1 MANSKDAAAK
11 TVDQQVIDFTANYVG
26 MTPSQINDSTVL
38 SDIGII
44 TPEEETRYVV
54 ELEEYF
60 ALQYDPGDQDGIVT
74 VGNAT
79 ALIEKKLGESNTGK

>member
-1 MANSKDAAAK
+1 MVNSQDAPN
-11 TVDQQVIDFTANYVG
+11 TIDQQVIDFTAEYVD
-26 MTPSQINDSTVL
+26 MKPSEINDQTVL

-44 TPEEETRYVV
+44 TIEEETRYIV

-79 ALIEKKLGESNTGK
+79 QLIEKKLGEAAAGK